1 MSFSCE
7 AGQMQ
12 NPEQMAGKI
21 LLDEEQLQWTGR
33 PDRTAFA
40 SSNPFRSIFGRVI
53 FIIGALMIYMAL
65 SAMEQ
70 NPRSPGIFALML
82 GIIFSI
88 FGGGLAVKTFV
99 NWWCAPYTFYAITNK
114 RAVIIFTRPWFRFED
129 FTSHQI
135 PFVMSEPYGKDGL
148 GNIIFANEP
157 FGRLR
162 ALRAAVGFWGVEKP
176 DKAEKYLIHLKGN
189 ITKRPNSS

>member
-1 MSFSCE
+1 MSFSYE
-7 AGQMQ
+7 PNQRQ
-12 NPEQMAGKI
+12 NLEEVVGKV
-21 LLDEEQLQWTGR
+21 LLDGEQLLWTGL

-53 FIIGALMIYMAL
+53 LIIGVLMVYMAI
-65 SAMEQ
+65 SAMEE
-70 NPRSPGIFALML
+70 NPRSPGVFALML
-82 GIIFSI
+82 GTIFSI

-99 NWWCAPYTFYAITNK
+99 NWWCAPNTFYAITNK
-114 RAVIIFTRPWFRFED
+114 RAVIICTKPWFRFED
-129 FTSHQI
+129 FTPHQI

-176 DKAEKYLIHLKGN
+176 DEAEKYLIRLKGN

>member
-1 MSFSCE
+1 MSLSNDPD
-7 AGQMQ
+7 QKQ
-12 NPEQMAGKI
+12 NLEQVVGNV
-21 LLDEEQLQWTGR
+21 LRDEEQLLWTGL
-33 PDRTAFA
+33 PDRSAFT

-65 SAMEQ
+65 SAMDE
-70 NPRSPGIFALML
+70 NPRSPGVFALML
-82 GIIFSI
+82 GTIFSI
-88 FGGGLAVKTFV
+88 FGGGLAAKTFV

-114 RAVIIFTRPWFRFED
+114 RAVIICTRPWFRFED
-129 FTSHQI
+129 FNSHQI

-176 DKAEKYLIHLKGN
+176 EEAEKFLIRLKGN
-189 ITKRPNSS
+189 II

>member
-1 MSFSCE
+1 M
-7 AGQMQ
+7 
-12 NPEQMAGKI
+12 
-21 LLDEEQLQWTGR
+21 WTGL

-53 FIIGALMIYMAL
+53 FIIGALMIFMAL
-65 SAMEQ
+65 SAMDE
-70 NPRSPGIFALML
+70 NPRSPGVFALML
-82 GIIFSI
+82 GTIFSI

-114 RAVIIFTRPWFRFED
+114 RAVIICTRPWFRFED
-129 FTSHQI
+129 FTCHQI

-176 DKAEKYLIHLKGN
+176 EEAEKFLVCLQKNTI
-189 ITKRPNSS
+189 KRPNLP

>member
-12 NPEQMAGKI
+12 NPEQVAGKI

>member
-12 NPEQMAGKI
+12 NPEQVAGKI

-148 GNIIFANEP
+148 GSIIFANEP

>member
-12 NPEQMAGKI
+12 NPEQVAGKI

-176 DKAEKYLIHLKGN
+176 EKAEKYLICLKEN
-189 ITKRPNSS
+189 ITKRPNPP

>member
-1 MSFSCE
+1 MSFSY
-7 AGQMQ
+7 
-12 NPEQMAGKI
+12 NPDQRLNLKQVVEEI

-114 RAVIIFTRPWFRFED
+114 RAVIIVTRPWFRFED

-176 DKAEKYLIHLKGN
+176 DEAEKYLIRLKGT

>member
-12 NPEQMAGKI
+12 NPEQVAGKI

-176 DKAEKYLIHLKGN
+176 EEAEKFLIRLKEN
-189 ITKRPNSS
+189 IIKRPNPP

>member
-12 NPEQMAGKI
+12 NPEQVAGKI

-88 FGGGLAVKTFV
+88 YEGGLAVKTFV

-176 DKAEKYLIHLKGN
+176 DKAEKHLICLKEN
-189 ITKRPNSS
+189 ITKRPNPP